1 MTKENFTSINVVI
14 DRSGSM
20 SNLAKDTIGSFNTF
34 LTDQKDVPGEA
45 ALTLCTFN
53 THYSLVHDFVKL
65 ATVPNLDAKTYSPSG
80 GTALLDALGATINSV
95 GQKLAAMPE
104 DERPSKVIF
113 LVITDGEE
121 NSSHEF
127 TKAQVKA
134 MILHQQEVYKWEFV
148 FMGANID
155 AVSEAESLGIR
166 GANTVNYCATVA
178 GTQDLYKSV
187 SSGMKS
193 YRRGAASQVDYFSQT
208 PTVLGTPPAPT
219 VPPTII
225 MPETEAKK

>member
-1 MTKENFTSINVVI
+1 MTKENFASINVVI

-20 SNLAKDTIGSFNTF
+20 ADLAKDTIGSFNTF
-34 LTDQKDVPGEA
+34 LTDQKEVPGEA
-45 ALTLCTFN
+45 AFTLCTFRTDYN
-53 THYSLVHDFVKL
+53 LVHDFVKL
-65 ATVPNLDAKTYSPSG
+65 ASVPDLNAKSYRPAG
-80 GTALLDALGATINSV
+80 GTALLDALGTTINSV

-121 NSSHEF
+121 NSSHNF
-127 TKAQVKA
+127 TKAQVKS
-134 MILHQQEVYKWEFV
+134 MIEHQQEAYKWEFV

-155 AVSEAESLGIR
+155 AVSEAQSLGIR
-166 GANTVNYCATVA
+166 GANSMNYFATSA
-178 GTQDLYKSV
+178 GTQDLYKTV
-187 SSGMKS
+187 SQCMSS
-193 YRRGAASQVDYFSQT
+193 YRIGKSSQVDYFSQT

-225 MPETEAKK
+225 MPETPVKK